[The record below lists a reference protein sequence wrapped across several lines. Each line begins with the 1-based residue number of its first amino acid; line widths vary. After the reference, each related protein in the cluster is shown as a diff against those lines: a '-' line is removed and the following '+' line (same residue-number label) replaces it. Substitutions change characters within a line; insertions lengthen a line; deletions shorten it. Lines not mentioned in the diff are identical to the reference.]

1 LHCGG
6 ELERSHPVWSKTIIV
21 LGEIARVT
29 NWGYRCVNR
38 DKYLFSVQISELSSG
53 VAPEK
58 TASLLLPKAVI
69 FVYAIV

>member
-1 LHCGG
+1 
-6 ELERSHPVWSKTIIV
+6 
-21 LGEIARVT
+21 
-29 NWGYRCVNR
+29 
-38 DKYLFSVQISELSSG
+38 LFSVQISELSSG